1 MKLDRKNVRTILLI
15 IAFAV
20 LLYTAAQNLAS
31 VYGAVRTVWR
41 VFGVV
46 ITGLAMAFVL
56 NVPLKLFENRVFYGM
71 SEDRRPLVRKLR
83 RPVSLVFALVVSL
96 GLIGILIAVVL
107 PQLTATVAEVA
118 ARLPEYISSAVN
130 WLNDFLAGFGIE
142 IESLKNF
149 TVDWEK
155 VFSELTT
162 YLKEGSANVEGSSVV
177 DTVTGVGTSVVST
190 VMNTFLGLVVAVYI
204 LAQKE
209 RIGRFTRRCIDAFLP
224 QKAASGLARIASMA
238 SETFSNFVAG
248 QLADSCILGILCY
261 ICMRIFRFPYPE
273 VISVV
278 IGVTSLVP
286 MVGSFIGE
294 VIGALLILIV
304 SPLKALLFVV
314 MVLAIQQVDGA
325 FIYPRIVGRSV
336 GLPGVAVFCAV
347 IVGGNVAGV
356 IGAMIG
362 VPVCALIYALLR
374 EAVLRRWAE
383 RLPLGR
389 LDYLS
394 IVHPESM
401 AQLNEVNGPA
411 LMACA
416 VRMGKARLIDNIL
429 LRS

>member
-31 VYGAVRTVWR
+31 VYGAVRAVWR

-362 VPVCALIYALLR
+362 VPVCALVYALLR
-374 EAVLRRWAE
+374 EAVDARLRRRE
-383 RLPLGR
+383 EKL
-389 LDYLS
+389 
-394 IVHPESM
+394 V
-401 AQLNEVNGPA
+401 
-411 LMACA
+411 
-416 VRMGKARLIDNIL
+416 
-429 LRS
+429 

>member
-190 VMNTFLGLVVAVYI
+190 AMNTFLGLVVAVYI

-314 MVLAIQQVDGA
+314 MVLTIQQVDGA

-374 EAVLRRWAE
+374 EAVDARLRRRE
-383 RLPLGR
+383 EKL
-389 LDYLS
+389 
-394 IVHPESM
+394 V
-401 AQLNEVNGPA
+401 
-411 LMACA
+411 
-416 VRMGKARLIDNIL
+416 
-429 LRS
+429 

>member
-31 VYGAVRTVWR
+31 VYGAVRAVWR

-162 YLKEGSANVEGSSVV
+162 YLKEGSANVDGSSVV

-224 QKAASGLARIASMA
+224 QNAASGLARIASMA

-374 EAVLRRWAE
+374 EAVDARLRRRE
-383 RLPLGR
+383 EKL
-389 LDYLS
+389 
-394 IVHPESM
+394 V
-401 AQLNEVNGPA
+401 
-411 LMACA
+411 
-416 VRMGKARLIDNIL
+416 
-429 LRS
+429 

>member
-162 YLKEGSANVEGSSVV
+162 YLKEGSANVDGSSVV

-374 EAVLRRWAE
+374 EAVDARLRRQE
-383 RLPLGR
+383 EKL
-389 LDYLS
+389 
-394 IVHPESM
+394 V
-401 AQLNEVNGPA
+401 
-411 LMACA
+411 
-416 VRMGKARLIDNIL
+416 
-429 LRS
+429 

>member
-83 RPVSLVFALVVSL
+83 RPVSLAFALVVSL
-96 GLIGILIAVVL
+96 GHIGILIAVVL

-162 YLKEGSANVEGSSVV
+162 YLKEGSANVDGSSVV

-374 EAVLRRWAE
+374 EAVDARLRRRE
-383 RLPLGR
+383 EKL
-389 LDYLS
+389 
-394 IVHPESM
+394 V
-401 AQLNEVNGPA
+401 
-411 LMACA
+411 
-416 VRMGKARLIDNIL
+416 
-429 LRS
+429 

>member
-362 VPVCALIYALLR
+362 VPVCALVYALLR
-374 EAVLRRWAE
+374 EAVDARLRRRE
-383 RLPLGR
+383 EKL
-389 LDYLS
+389 
-394 IVHPESM
+394 V
-401 AQLNEVNGPA
+401 
-411 LMACA
+411 
-416 VRMGKARLIDNIL
+416 
-429 LRS
+429 

>member
-31 VYGAVRTVWR
+31 VYGAVRAVWR

-374 EAVLRRWAE
+374 EAVDARLRRRE
-383 RLPLGR
+383 EKL
-389 LDYLS
+389 
-394 IVHPESM
+394 V
-401 AQLNEVNGPA
+401 
-411 LMACA
+411 
-416 VRMGKARLIDNIL
+416 
-429 LRS
+429 

>member
-162 YLKEGSANVEGSSVV
+162 YLKEGSANVEGSTVV

-261 ICMRIFRFPYPE
+261 ICMRVFRFPYPE

-374 EAVLRRWAE
+374 EAVDARLRRRE
-383 RLPLGR
+383 EKL
-389 LDYLS
+389 
-394 IVHPESM
+394 V
-401 AQLNEVNGPA
+401 
-411 LMACA
+411 
-416 VRMGKARLIDNIL
+416 
-429 LRS
+429 

>member
-83 RPVSLVFALVVSL
+83 RSVSLVFALVVSL

-162 YLKEGSANVEGSSVV
+162 YLKEGSANVDGSSVV

-374 EAVLRRWAE
+374 EAVDARLRRRE
-383 RLPLGR
+383 EKL
-389 LDYLS
+389 
-394 IVHPESM
+394 V
-401 AQLNEVNGPA
+401 
-411 LMACA
+411 
-416 VRMGKARLIDNIL
+416 
-429 LRS
+429 

>member
-162 YLKEGSANVEGSSVV
+162 YLKEGSANVDGSSVV

-209 RIGRFTRRCIDAFLP
+209 RIGRCIDAFLP

-374 EAVLRRWAE
+374 EAVDARLRRRE
-383 RLPLGR
+383 EKL
-389 LDYLS
+389 
-394 IVHPESM
+394 V
-401 AQLNEVNGPA
+401 
-411 LMACA
+411 
-416 VRMGKARLIDNIL
+416 
-429 LRS
+429 

>member
-1 MKLDRKNVRTILLI
+1 MKIDRKNVRTILLI

-31 VYGAVRTVWR
+31 VYGAVRAVWR

-362 VPVCALIYALLR
+362 VPVCALVYALLR
-374 EAVLRRWAE
+374 EAVDARLRRRE
-383 RLPLGR
+383 EKL
-389 LDYLS
+389 
-394 IVHPESM
+394 V
-401 AQLNEVNGPA
+401 
-411 LMACA
+411 
-416 VRMGKARLIDNIL
+416 
-429 LRS
+429 

>member
-155 VFSELTT
+155 VFSELTS
-162 YLKEGSANVEGSSVV
+162 YLKEGSANVDGSSVV

-374 EAVLRRWAE
+374 EAVDARLRRRE
-383 RLPLGR
+383 EKL
-389 LDYLS
+389 
-394 IVHPESM
+394 V
-401 AQLNEVNGPA
+401 
-411 LMACA
+411 
-416 VRMGKARLIDNIL
+416 
-429 LRS
+429 

>member
-162 YLKEGSANVEGSSVV
+162 YLKEGSANVDGSSVV

-336 GLPGVAVFCAV
+336 GLPGVAVLCAV

-362 VPVCALIYALLR
+362 VPVCALINALLR
-374 EAVLRRWAE
+374 EAVDARLRRRE
-383 RLPLGR
+383 EKL
-389 LDYLS
+389 
-394 IVHPESM
+394 V
-401 AQLNEVNGPA
+401 
-411 LMACA
+411 
-416 VRMGKARLIDNIL
+416 
-429 LRS
+429 

>member
-31 VYGAVRTVWR
+31 VYGAVRAVWR

-162 YLKEGSANVEGSSVV
+162 YLKEGSANVDGSSVV

-356 IGAMIG
+356 IGAVIG

-374 EAVLRRWAE
+374 EAVDARLRRRE
-383 RLPLGR
+383 EKL
-389 LDYLS
+389 
-394 IVHPESM
+394 V
-401 AQLNEVNGPA
+401 
-411 LMACA
+411 
-416 VRMGKARLIDNIL
+416 
-429 LRS
+429 

>member
-1 MKLDRKNVRTILLI
+1 MKIDRKNVRTILLI

-162 YLKEGSANVEGSSVV
+162 YLKEGSANVDGSSVV

-362 VPVCALIYALLR
+362 VPVCALVYALLR
-374 EAVLRRWAE
+374 EAVDARLRRRE
-383 RLPLGR
+383 EKL
-389 LDYLS
+389 
-394 IVHPESM
+394 V
-401 AQLNEVNGPA
+401 
-411 LMACA
+411 
-416 VRMGKARLIDNIL
+416 
-429 LRS
+429 

>member
-1 MKLDRKNVRTILLI
+1 MKLDRKNVRIILLI
-15 IAFAV
+15 ITFAV
-20 LLYTAAQNLAS
+20 VLYTAAQNLAAI
-31 VYGAVRTVWR
+31 YGAVATVWN

-71 SEDRRPLVRKLR
+71 SEDRRPYVRKMR
-83 RPVSLVFALVVSL
+83 RPVSLVCALVVTL
-96 GLIGILIAVVL
+96 GVIVILIAVIL

-118 ARLPEYISSAVN
+118 SQLPNYINSVVQ
-130 WLNDFLAGFGIE
+130 WLKDFLAGFGITIDALE
-142 IESLKNF
+142 DFS
-149 TVDWEK
+149 VDWEQ
-155 VFSELTT
+155 VFSDLTT
-162 YLKEGSANVEGSSVV
+162 YLKEGSANVSESAASAGSSVV
-177 DTVTGVGTSVVST
+177 STVTDVGGSVIST
-190 VMNTFLGLVVAVYI
+190 VMNTFLGLIVAVYV

-209 RIGRFTRRCIDAFLP
+209 RIGHFMKRCIDAFLP
-224 QKAASGLARIASMA
+224 HRASSAISRIASMA

-248 QLADSCILGILCY
+248 QFTDSCILGVLCY

-304 SPLKALLFVV
+304 SPIKALLFIV

-325 FIYPRIVGRSV
+325 FIYPRIVGKSV

-356 IGAMIG
+356 LGSLLG
-362 VPVCALIYALLR
+362 VPVCALLYALLR
-374 EAVLRRWAE
+374 EAVDARQKRR
-383 RLPLGR
+383 
-389 LDYLS
+389 
-394 IVHPESM
+394 ES
-401 AQLNEVNGPA
+401 
-411 LMACA
+411 A
-416 VRMGKARLIDNIL
+416 VV
-429 LRS
+429 